1 ASARSDINDS
11 VADVIGSS
19 SKMQLEPKLTIN
31 TSISPVSMLTAEPT
45 ALPTQLLPLW
55 PVLFVLAGI
64 VFLIVLLIGSGGSR
78 WIVWLVTGVVA
89 AVCGM
94 FAKFG
99 FSQMQHVILD
109 RAENT
114 PHLVLLRPFLRAVQ
128 DWADPQLIVF
138 M

>member
-1 ASARSDINDS
+1 YAANMYQVQTPAIY
-11 VADVIGSS
+11 
-19 SKMQLEPKLTIN
+19 
-31 TSISPVSMLTAEPT
+31 TSIPPVSMLTAVQT
-45 ALPTQLLPLW
+45 VLATHLMTLW
-55 PVLFVLAGI
+55 PVLLVLAGI
-64 VFLIVLLIGSGGSR
+64 VFLIALRSGSGGSR

-99 FSQMQHVILD
+99 FSQTQHVILD

-128 DWADPQLIVF
+128 DWADPQLIV
-138 M
+138 